1 MRFIVRSIYILLS
14 ALLFSGVAA
23 SQETRF
29 ERNLREGDSLRMK
42 YCFEASVE
50 KYSQAL
56 EHASDSLSRL
66 LAEDRILLS
75 ENGMAMSDFV
85 YDPKVV
91 ARHMFSI
98 DDFYLYYP
106 LKDKAWRPVPNVLDS
121 LSGKIVNALYAP
133 DGEDIIYYSASDK
146 EGIRNIYMTRLLDS
160 LWSVPSLL
168 NEQMTSASDE
178 VYPLLSSDG
187 RSLYF
192 SSAGLYGVG
201 GYDLYVSRWDE
212 DAREWSVPVNMGFPY
227 SSPADDFLYMD
238 SEDGNHTLF
247 ASNRGCPQDSIW
259 VYVIEFDNMPVRR
272 ELKDPDKLR
281 ELAELLPDCHERLG
295 SVSEIQADIPEN
307 KDIELYM
314 EQMGRVRI
322 LRDSM
327 AHCLEVSDE
336 QRLFDLQVR
345 YDDSMKILQQM
356 EMDLLFK
363 GVVIDPDRLQSKA
376 DSEIVAERNGFAFT
390 RKNMGEALNLTMVQ
404 PEPEFDYSFKVLP
417 VGQFAEDNTI
427 PGGIVYQI
435 QIFSTS
441 NKVGVKNLKGLSP
454 VFEHRTPSG
463 RYTYRVGL
471 FRTYKDV
478 LSNLNAVKKVGFR
491 SAFIVAFVDG
501 KEVSVASARSKE
513 KEVPEKKFYE
523 VRIRPFGGDIDRV
536 SMEGIVQQADGKDVA
551 KVAGEDGA
559 VSYVAGPFAD
569 RKKAESLAT
578 FVRAMGIGD
587 VSVVQLVNK

>member
-192 SSAGLYGVG
+192 SS
-201 GYDLYVSRWDE
+201 
-212 DAREWSVPVNMGFPY
+212 
-227 SSPADDFLYMD
+227 SS
-238 SEDGNHTLF
+238 
-247 ASNRGCPQDSIW
+247 
-259 VYVIEFDNMPVRR
+259 
-272 ELKDPDKLR
+272 
-281 ELAELLPDCHERLG
+281 
-295 SVSEIQADIPEN
+295 
-307 KDIELYM
+307 
-314 EQMGRVRI
+314 
-322 LRDSM
+322 
-327 AHCLEVSDE
+327 
-336 QRLFDLQVR
+336 
-345 YDDSMKILQQM
+345 
-356 EMDLLFK
+356 
-363 GVVIDPDRLQSKA
+363 
-376 DSEIVAERNGFAFT
+376 
-390 RKNMGEALNLTMVQ
+390 
-404 PEPEFDYSFKVLP
+404 
-417 VGQFAEDNTI
+417 
-427 PGGIVYQI
+427 
-435 QIFSTS
+435 
-441 NKVGVKNLKGLSP
+441 
-454 VFEHRTPSG
+454 
-463 RYTYRVGL
+463 
-471 FRTYKDV
+471 
-478 LSNLNAVKKVGFR
+478 
-491 SAFIVAFVDG
+491 
-501 KEVSVASARSKE
+501 
-513 KEVPEKKFYE
+513 
-523 VRIRPFGGDIDRV
+523 
-536 SMEGIVQQADGKDVA
+536 
-551 KVAGEDGA
+551 
-559 VSYVAGPFAD
+559 
-569 RKKAESLAT
+569 
-578 FVRAMGIGD
+578 
-587 VSVVQLVNK
+587 

>member
-1 MRFIVRSIYILLS
+1 MLS

-238 SEDGNHTLF
+238 SEDSNHTLF
-247 ASNRGCPQDSIW
+247 ASNRGCSQDSIW

-281 ELAELLPDCHERLG
+281 ELAELSPDCHERLG

-336 QRLFDLQVR
+336 QRLFDLQMR

-523 VRIRPFGGDIDRV
+523 VRIRPSGGDIDRV

-569 RKKAESLAT
+569 RRKAESLAT

>member
-1 MRFIVRSIYILLS
+1 MLS

-247 ASNRGCPQDSIW
+247 ASNRGCSQDSIW

-281 ELAELLPDCHERLG
+281 ELAELSPDCHERLG

-327 AHCLEVSDE
+327 AHCMEVSDE
-336 QRLFDLQVR
+336 QRLFDLQMR

-523 VRIRPFGGDIDRV
+523 VRIRPSGGDIDRV

>member
-1 MRFIVRSIYILLS
+1 MLS

-247 ASNRGCPQDSIW
+247 ASNRGCSQDSIW

-281 ELAELLPDCHERLG
+281 ELAELSPDCHERLG

-336 QRLFDLQVR
+336 QRLFDLQMR

-523 VRIRPFGGDIDRV
+523 VRIRPSGGDIDRV

-559 VSYVAGPFAD
+559 VSYVAGPYAD

>member
-1 MRFIVRSIYILLS
+1 M
-14 ALLFSGVAA
+14 
-23 SQETRF
+23 
-29 ERNLREGDSLRMK
+29 
-42 YCFEASVE
+42 
-50 KYSQAL
+50 
-56 EHASDSLSRL
+56 
-66 LAEDRILLS
+66 
-75 ENGMAMSDFV
+75 
-85 YDPKVV
+85 
-91 ARHMFSI
+91 
-98 DDFYLYYP
+98 
-106 LKDKAWRPVPNVLDS
+106 
-121 LSGKIVNALYAP
+121 
-133 DGEDIIYYSASDK
+133 
-146 EGIRNIYMTRLLDS
+146 
-160 LWSVPSLL
+160 
-168 NEQMTSASDE
+168 
-178 VYPLLSSDG
+178 
-187 RSLYF
+187 
-192 SSAGLYGVG
+192 
-201 GYDLYVSRWDE
+201 
-212 DAREWSVPVNMGFPY
+212 
-227 SSPADDFLYMD
+227 
-238 SEDGNHTLF
+238 
-247 ASNRGCPQDSIW
+247 
-259 VYVIEFDNMPVRR
+259 
-272 ELKDPDKLR
+272 
-281 ELAELLPDCHERLG
+281 
-295 SVSEIQADIPEN
+295 
-307 KDIELYM
+307 
-314 EQMGRVRI
+314 
-322 LRDSM
+322 
-327 AHCLEVSDE
+327 
-336 QRLFDLQVR
+336 R

-523 VRIRPFGGDIDRV
+523 VRIRPSGGDIDRV